1 MIRGGKD
8 RWLQLK
14 LAVATLGPDA
24 PPARP
29 GTPAEITDWLRA
41 DPLLADYLRLHADGF
56 DRDNM
61 GVYWVEDTLLQA
73 GL

>member
-1 MIRGGKD
+1 MLRGGKE
-8 RWLQLK
+8 RWLLLK
-14 LAVATLGPDA
+14 SAVAGLGEG
-24 PPARP
+24 ARP
-29 GTPAEITDWLRA
+29 GAISEITDWLKN

-61 GVYWVEDTLLQA
+61 GVYWVEDILLQA

>member
-1 MIRGGKD
+1 MIRGGKE

-14 LAVATLGPDA
+14 QSVSTMSPENAARTA
-24 PPARP
+24 SPP
-29 GTPAEITDWLRA
+29 EFLEWLRA
-41 DPLLADYLRLHADGF
+41 DPLLADYLRLHADGL

-61 GVYWVEDTLLQA
+61 GVYWVEDLLLQA